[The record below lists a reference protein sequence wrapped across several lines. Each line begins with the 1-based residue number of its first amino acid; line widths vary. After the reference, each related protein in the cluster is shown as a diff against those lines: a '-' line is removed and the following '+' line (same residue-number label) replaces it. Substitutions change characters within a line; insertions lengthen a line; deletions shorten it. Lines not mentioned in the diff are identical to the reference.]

1 MKQNFLVFS
10 KIKQEVKYR
19 LHKWVLFKLVN
30 GIVKEGFT
38 YYMSQVPLW
47 TSPPTVLR
55 YPPTPPP
62 PRINNTIQT
71 VKYVLIQV
79 LVVVAETGSGKTTQI
94 PQYLVEEGFAEN
106 GFRIAVTQ
114 PRRVAAMSVANRVAE
129 EMGVR
134 LGNEVG

>member
-47 TSPPTVLR
+47 TSPTVLR
-55 YPPTPPP
+55 YPPTKKKRYSGVPCACMCPCFTE
-62 PRINNTIQT
+62 TIT
-71 VKYVLIQV
+71 PVFL
-79 LVVVAETGSGKTTQI
+79 
-94 PQYLVEEGFAEN
+94 
-106 GFRIAVTQ
+106 
-114 PRRVAAMSVANRVAE
+114 
-129 EMGVR
+129 
-134 LGNEVG
+134 